1 MRMSEVDDLLAKK
14 PQGFRVAFEKRER
27 GMLGSDYF
35 PERDE
40 PLIQIEAEAWEWAGR
55 FAAKA
60 PPECRA
66 GQAQCAADGFWR
78 EQIAAMRAVTYLTRF
93 RE

>member
-1 MRMSEVDDLLAKK
+1 MSEVDDLLAKK

-60 PPECRA
+60 PPEYVNIYVVDHQYRPVDGYRCRL
-66 GQAQCAADGFWR
+66 
-78 EQIAAMRAVTYLTRF
+78 MRRYPS
-93 RE
+93 